1 MKSRDLFKDIFS
13 LAVRLLGLVFLYL
26 GLSAVA
32 PLLALL
38 DFSTIQTANAGDIIT
53 AILPIVFNLLVAWWL
68 LGGGFLIRRAYPVT
82 SRISPCSPAPKEG
95 SLSTDVLAQSQR
107 TPDMEVADKK
117 LAALVEKPK
126 DDRAA

>member
-1 MKSRDLFKDIFS
+1 MKSGDLFKDIFS

-26 GLSAVA
+26 GLSAVT
-32 PLLALL
+32 PLPGLQRHPDSQRRRHHHRAFTDSFQSARRLVAAGWPMADPPGL
-38 DFSTIQTANAGDIIT
+38 PGDI
-53 AILPIVFNLLVAWWL
+53 
-68 LGGGFLIRRAYPVT
+68 G
-82 SRISPCSPAPKEG
+82 ISPYSPAPEEG
-95 SLSTDVLAQSQR
+95 ALSTTGPAQSQR